1 MAARATAAL
10 ILAAALALLPLAGCA
25 HTRKNADPPPIPEGF
40 HEVPEQLWSWCTM
53 ATVTADAELPD
64 RPRRPFAL
72 WHDQT
77 RALALPDEC
86 DALREPYAGP
96 DDVRAHELL
105 PGARRPEDVP
115 DPWRV
120 LVGED
125 KRLLVDPDKVAWIA
139 LDGDAVEPFWSVGAW
154 SSDEER
160 YLLLRGLRAGDATVV
175 IQTRAGRRFDLRVE
189 VFRPGG

>member
-1 MAARATAAL
+1 MAARA
-10 ILAAALALLPLAGCA
+10 AAALTAAAILLLASGCA
-25 HTRKNADPPPIPEGF
+25 HTRRAGRPPIPDG
-40 HEVPEQLWSWCTM
+40 HAEVPERMWSWCTM
-53 ATVTADAELPD
+53 ATATADAELPD

-72 WHDQT
+72 WQDQT

-105 PGARRPEDVP
+105 PGARRPADVP
-115 DPWRV
+115 EPWRV

-139 LDGDAVEPFWSVGAW
+139 VDGDAVEPFWSVGAW